1 MVSKREKTISYRR
14 AEWLNDDPSSINLG
28 MCLKQAAD
36 KLKSVAERTIVR
48 ANGQQVKLVG
58 MKGSKGGHLLH
69 FTADT
74 PGESASIV
82 PKKAIAAPDE
92 IQVGTAAPPVD
103 AEFMD
108 GDAFLYVNGNDV
120 CFCATG
126 LRDSTIRHVLQDFF
140 ALAKIRKDSTAFDLL
155 KIADVSKVKLLQS
168 QGVAEIELRSTLST
182 ATVSYN
188 RRKHQPQS
196 IVGAAAKQFRA
207 VLGKEHDVTS
217 DALRVML
224 VIKTDRRRTGIALG
238 EKRLKTLA
246 TSIINDQEDDDEYI
260 IVTKGGLR
268 IGPKEILM
276 RSKVQI
282 DSIGKSVQRDKAWK
296 ELFTFYE
303 ALEADGALEQ

>member
-1 MVSKREKTISYRR
+1 MANKREKTVSYRR
-14 AEWLNDDPSSINLG
+14 AEWLNDDPTSLNLG

-36 KLKSVAERTIVR
+36 KLKSVDERTIVR
-48 ANGQQVKLVG
+48 ANGQHVRLVS
-58 MKGSKGGHLLH
+58 MKGNKGGYLLH

-82 PKKAIAAPDE
+82 PKKAITVDE

-120 CFCATG
+120 CFCATA

-140 ALAKIRKDSTAFDLL
+140 KLASIRKDATQFDLL
-155 KIADVSKVKLLQS
+155 KIADVNKVKLLQS

-182 ATVSYN
+182 ATVNYH
-188 RRKHQPQS
+188 RRRLQPQG
-196 IVGAAAKQFRA
+196 IIGAAAKQLKA

-224 VIKTDRRRTGIALG
+224 VIKTDKRRKGIALG

-246 TSIINDQEDDDEYI
+246 TNVVNNQEEDDEYT
-260 IVTKGGLR
+260 IVTKAGQR

-276 RSKVQI
+276 RSTVLI

-296 ELFTFYE
+296 ELYAFYE
-303 ALEADGALEQ
+303 VLESSGALEQ

>member
-1 MVSKREKTISYRR
+1 MASKREKTVSYRR
-14 AEWLNDDPSSINLG
+14 AEWVNDDPSSLNLG

-36 KLKSVAERTIVR
+36 KLKSVDERTIVR
-48 ANGQQVKLVG
+48 ASGQHVRLVS
-58 MKGSKGGHLLH
+58 MKASKGGYLLH

-82 PKKAIAAPDE
+82 PKRAITVDE
-92 IQVGTAAPPVD
+92 IQVGTAAPPAD

-126 LRDSTIRHVLQDFF
+126 LRDSTIRHVLQEFF
-140 ALAKIRKDSTAFDLL
+140 KLASIRKDAQQFDLL
-155 KIADVSKVKLLQS
+155 KIADVNKVKLLQS

-188 RRKHQPQS
+188 RRKHQSQS
-196 IVGAAAKQFRA
+196 IVGAAAKQVKA

-224 VIKTDRRRTGIALG
+224 VIKTDRRRLGIALG

-246 TSIINDQEDDDEYI
+246 TNVINNQEDDDEYI
-260 IVTKGGLR
+260 IVTKSGQR
-268 IGPKEILM
+268 IGPSEILM
-276 RSKVQI
+276 RSTVMI
-282 DSIGKSVQRDKAWK
+282 DSIGKSVERDKAWK
-296 ELFTFYE
+296 ELQAFYE
-303 ALEADGALEQ
+303 VLESSGALEH